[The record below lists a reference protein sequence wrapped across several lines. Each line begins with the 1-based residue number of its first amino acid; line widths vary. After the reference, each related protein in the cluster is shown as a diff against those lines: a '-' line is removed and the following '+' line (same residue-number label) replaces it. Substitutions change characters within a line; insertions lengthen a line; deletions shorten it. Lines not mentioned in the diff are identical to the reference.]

1 MKTTNSLRA
10 VVATGLLLAAATTA
24 GAVEA
29 GGTVYSKRNETT
41 LLTEPKP
48 LAAAAG
54 KAGFAEP
61 LKVTEVRGRW
71 FNVKGKTA
79 AGWVFAGNV
88 AEEKPKLAPAAGLT
102 SIEASDTN
110 TAAAAR
116 PLTEAGNDF
125 AARHAGPQSRA
136 DVEWV
141 DAQSGKIP
149 GSAVVAYMK
158 ANKKGEFQ
166 E

>member
-1 MKTTNSLRA
+1 MKSTPSLRVLA
-10 VVATGLLLAAATTA
+10 ATGLLCAAAATATA
-24 GAVEA
+24 VDK
-29 GGTVYSKRNETT
+29 GGTVYSKRNETN
-41 LLTEPKP
+41 LLAEPKP
-48 LAAAAG
+48 LAAATG
-54 KAGFAEP
+54 KAGFAEA
-61 LKVTEVRGRW
+61 LKVTEVRGKW
-71 FNVKGKTA
+71 YSVKGKSAT
-79 AGWVFAGNV
+79 GWVFAGNV
-88 AEEKPKLAPAAGLT
+88 AEEKPKLAPPAGLT

-125 AARHAGPQSRA
+125 AARHGGAQARA

-141 DAQSGKIP
+141 DAQAGKLP

-158 ANKKGEFQ
+158 AHKKGEYQ

>member
-10 VVATGLLLAAATTA
+10 VVATGLLLAAAATA

-29 GGTVYSKRNETT
+29 GGTVYSKRNETN

-48 LAAAAG
+48 LATAAG
-54 KAGFAEP
+54 KAGFAEA
-61 LKVTEVRGRW
+61 LKVTEVRGKW
-71 FNVKGKTA
+71 YSVKGKNA

-88 AEEKPKLAPAAGLT
+88 AEEKPKLAPAVGSTTL
-102 SIEASDTN
+102 EASDTT

-125 AARHAGPQSRA
+125 AARHAGAQSRA
-136 DVEWV
+136 DVEWI